1 MSIDISKAIGVKR
14 MDGWRP
20 VSAKI
25 PPVLLAAPPIP
36 FSGWTHQTIV
46 TDNQH
51 NLPACAGFATANWI
65 ECMLRARQGR
75 QCLKPGEQIDGEA
88 IWRKARKMFW
98 SHEKEDD
105 GGLFMDQGFKA
116 AIALGILPPETVVS
130 MRDVGIAELSV
141 ILRRQPVL
149 QGTQVSVAWNNPSK
163 VNGQI
168 REAMPDPLGGHA
180 TCIIGVLEQDKNLY
194 VLFQNSWGERWG
206 WNGYGLL
213 TEEQWASSL
222 ISPLA
227 TAELPWDFETWHGW
241 RDFVV
246 TK

>member
-1 MSIDISKAIGVKR
+1 MIDISKAIGVKR
-14 MDGWRP
+14 MGDWRP
-20 VSAKI
+20 
-25 PPVLLAAPPIP
+25 LAARKPTVLSSIPIMP
-36 FSGWTHQTIV
+36 YSGWTNYTII

-65 ECMLRARQGR
+65 ECMIRSKQSRNA
-75 QCLKPGEQIDGEA
+75 LKKGEQINGEA

-98 SHEKEDD
+98 AHEKEDD

-116 AIALGILPPETVVS
+116 AIALGILPPDTVVS
-130 MRDVGIAELSV
+130 MRDVNIAELSV
-141 ILRRQPVL
+141 ILREQPVL
-149 QGTQVSVAWNNPSK
+149 QGTQVSVAWNNPST

-180 TCIIGVLEQDKNLY
+180 TCIIGVMEQGGNHY
-194 VLFQNSWGERWG
+194 VLFQNSWGDRWG

-213 TEEQWASSL
+213 TEEQWSSSL
-222 ISPLA
+222 ISQLA

-246 TK
+246 NK